1 MSVTYY
7 MQVVYIYIYIP
18 VGLEILTSLLE
29 LQELLKIIFF
39 QFTLSLSLSLS
50 LYIYIYIYC
59 VECYDEMLK
68 NSVEI

>member
-39 QFTLSLSLSLS
+39 QFTLSLSLSL
-50 LYIYIYIYC
+50 YIYIYC